1 MDKKKNLES
10 LHHELYKDL
19 PEERLS
25 RVAGGIIATTGGK
38 PGPTHTAHQPDVEFS
53 T

>member
-1 MDKKKNLES
+1 MDKKKELES
-10 LHHELYKDL
+10 LHHELFKDL

-25 RVAGGIIATTGGK
+25 RVAGGILATTGGK
-38 PGPTHTAHQPDVEFS
+38 PGATNVGKIHDEEFS